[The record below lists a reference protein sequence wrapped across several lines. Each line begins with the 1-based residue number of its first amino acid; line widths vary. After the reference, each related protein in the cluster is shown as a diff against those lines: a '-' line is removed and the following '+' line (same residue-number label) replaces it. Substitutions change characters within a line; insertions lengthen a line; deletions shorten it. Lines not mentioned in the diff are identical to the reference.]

1 MKTYKIRKKSPII
14 VYPGSCIQQNHGEG
28 VDGHGYVIWN
38 LKTKAYRHLDIGN
51 ECGFFTI
58 DINKGVL
65 VTDIS
70 NLPSKVRLRVRCLES
85 VATEVKEVVASIRKI
100 SEIIEITYVRVDAEH
115 VSTPSSI
122 GIKDL
127 NLTDLDT
134 VEYQNELISQFLKK
148 KIVDGT
154 MTDEMLASIF
164 KINEIYN
171 QQVDREKVVRNIRW
185 KPKMFEFSNMFSY
198 GEDNTIDFS
207 KMKDVVGIFA
217 QNASGKS
224 SILSALSFCIFDKC
238 DRAFKATHILNSQKM
253 SFRCK
258 FNFEIN
264 GVDFYIERIGKSD
277 KKGNVKVDVKFWKEV
292 DGKVTELNGEAR
304 RSTNDMIRSYL
315 GTYDD
320 FVLTVLSVQNNR
332 SGNFVDMGQTERKDL
347 LSQFMGL
354 NIFDELY
361 QPALEKLKE
370 MEAEIKTYVK
380 YDTTDDVDEI
390 SRKLKVANEQSELE
404 TVECSALVIERDRL
418 NAQIISITEG
428 IVKFTEEISTDIVA
442 LRSAE
447 SKLVNSLENHEI
459 LKKKLESE
467 LSDMKSE
474 QDDLKDGLKKF
485 IESGIEKQF
494 SDVTA
499 LDAARLSKKHEI
511 DKKKIFVTSKL
522 EKLSKLEE
530 HEYDPECKFCV
541 NNEFVK
547 DALDAKS
554 TIGKDKIDAEALLK
568 EYAVIEKGLVDAP
581 KIKLEY
587 SIYKSLPGKISEL
600 DKRIFNSN
608 REQLVLQNKVTVD
621 TNSLKDTRVMIDRYH
636 KQEESI
642 KNNLKIEEDRKEL
655 VTQLNST
662 VRKISDK
669 TSSINEINVK
679 KGKLAYEKEIKES
692 LVAKVKSLESGVVAY
707 RHYVMAVS
715 RDGIPFDLISQAVP
729 IIEKEVNTILSQ
741 ITEFGINILVD
752 GKNVLTNIVYSDRS
766 WPLEMSSGLERFLTS
781 LVLRSALINIS
792 NLPRPNFMAI
802 DEGFGCA
809 DSDNLASMNALFS
822 ILKTQFDFMF
832 IISHLDSMKDMVD
845 NTIEIKK
852 ENGFSKITM

>member
-1 MKTYKIRKKSPII
+1 VKEIVSNIRK
-14 VYPGSCIQQNHGEG
+14 
-28 VDGHGYVIWN
+28 
-38 LKTKAYRHLDIGN
+38 T
-51 ECGFFTI
+51 
-58 DINKGVL
+58 
-65 VTDIS
+65 
-70 NLPSKVRLRVRCLES
+70 
-85 VATEVKEVVASIRKI
+85 
-100 SEIIEITYVRVDAEH
+100 SEIIEITYVRVDSEQL
-115 VSTPSSI
+115 STMSSV

-127 NLTDLDT
+127 KLSDLDT
-134 VEYQNELISQFLKK
+134 VEYQNKLISGFLKK
-148 KIVDGT
+148 KVVDGT
-154 MTDEMLASIF
+154 MTDEMLSSIF
-164 KINEIYN
+164 EINKIYN
-171 QQVDREKVVRNIRW
+171 LLVDREKVVRNIRW

-198 GEDNTIDFS
+198 GEDNTVDFS

-258 FNFEIN
+258 FNFDIN

-292 DGKVTELNGEAR
+292 DGKVMELNGEAR

-332 SGNFVDMGQTERKDL
+332 SGNFVDMGQSERKDL

-354 NIFDELY
+354 DIFDELY

-370 MEAEIKTYVK
+370 MESEIKTYVK
-380 YDTTDDVDEI
+380 YDNGDDVDEI
-390 SRKLKVANEQSELE
+390 TRKLEVVSGQHSSATEEISSLVSQRALLDEQIL
-404 TVECSALVIERDRL
+404 
-418 NAQIISITEG
+418 SITEG
-428 IVKFTEEISTDIVA
+428 MVKFDEEVSTDIVS
-442 LRSAE
+442 LRSDE
-447 SKLVNSLENHEI
+447 SELVGSLENHAI
-459 LKKKLESE
+459 TKKRIELD
-467 LSDMKSE
+467 LSDMKLE
-474 QDDLKDGLKKF
+474 QDVLKSRLEKF
-485 IESGIEKQF
+485 VESEIDRRF
-494 SDVTA
+494 SEVTS
-499 LDAARLSKKHEI
+499 LDELRRSKKHEI

-522 EKLSKLEE
+522 EKLSKLDS
-530 HEYDPECKFCV
+530 HEYDPECRFCV

-554 TIGKDKIDAEALLK
+554 TIGQDKIDAGVMLG
-568 EYAVIEKGLVDAP
+568 EYSKIEK
-581 KIKLEY
+581 KLADLSTVKSEY
-587 SIYKSLPGKISEL
+587 DEYKSLPGKISSL
-600 DKRIFNSN
+600 DKRMFGINK
-608 REQLVLQNKVTVD
+608 QLLVLQNSETVD
-621 TNSLKDTRVMIDRYH
+621 INSLKETRVMIDRYQ

-642 KNNLKIEEDRKEL
+642 KNNLKIESDRSEL
-655 VTQLNST
+655 KNRLGV
-662 VRKISDK
+662 VIRKIDNM
-669 TSSINEINVK
+669 TVTINDLNAK
-679 KGKLAYEKEIKES
+679 RGKLSYEKEIKE
-692 LVAKVKSLESGVVAY
+692 AQFIKVKSLESGVTAY
-707 RHYVMAVS
+707 QHYVAAVS

-741 ITEFGINILVD
+741 IAEFGINILVD
-752 GKNVLTNIVYSDRS
+752 GKNVLTNIVYSDKS

-809 DSDNLASMNALFS
+809 DADNLAAMNALFS
-822 ILKTQFDFMF
+822 ILKTQFDFML

-852 ENGFSKITM
+852 ENGFSKITV

>member
-1 MKTYKIRKKSPII
+1 M
-14 VYPGSCIQQNHGEG
+14 
-28 VDGHGYVIWN
+28 
-38 LKTKAYRHLDIGN
+38 
-51 ECGFFTI
+51 
-58 DINKGVL
+58 
-65 VTDIS
+65 
-70 NLPSKVRLRVRCLES
+70 
-85 VATEVKEVVASIRKI
+85 
-100 SEIIEITYVRVDAEH
+100 
-115 VSTPSSI
+115 
-122 GIKDL
+122 
-127 NLTDLDT
+127 
-134 VEYQNELISQFLKK
+134 
-148 KIVDGT
+148 
-154 MTDEMLASIF
+154 
-164 KINEIYN
+164 
-171 QQVDREKVVRNIRW
+171 
-185 KPKMFEFSNMFSY
+185 
-198 GEDNTIDFS
+198 
-207 KMKDVVGIFA
+207 
-217 QNASGKS
+217 
-224 SILSALSFCIFDKC
+224 
-238 DRAFKATHILNSQKM
+238 
-253 SFRCK
+253 
-258 FNFEIN
+258 
-264 GVDFYIERIGKSD
+264 
-277 KKGNVKVDVKFWKEV
+277 
-292 DGKVTELNGEAR
+292 
-304 RSTNDMIRSYL
+304 
-315 GTYDD
+315 
-320 FVLTVLSVQNNR
+320 
-332 SGNFVDMGQTERKDL
+332 
-347 LSQFMGL
+347 
-354 NIFDELY
+354 
-361 QPALEKLKE
+361 
-370 MEAEIKTYVK
+370 
-380 YDTTDDVDEI
+380 
-390 SRKLKVANEQSELE
+390 
-404 TVECSALVIERDRL
+404 ECSALIAERDRL

-428 IVKFTEEISTDIVA
+428 IVKFAEEISTDIVA
-442 LRSAE
+442 LRSVE
-447 SKLVNSLENHEI
+447 SKLVDSLGEHAI
-459 LKKKLESE
+459 LKKRLESE
-467 LSDMKSE
+467 LSEMKSE
-474 QDDLKDGLKKF
+474 QDDLKNGLKKF
-485 IESGIEKQF
+485 VESGIEKQF
-494 SDVTA
+494 ADVTA
-499 LDAARLSKKHEI
+499 LDTARLSKKHEI

-621 TNSLKDTRVMIDRYH
+621 TNSLKDTRVMIDRYE

-655 VTQLNST
+655 VSQLNET

-669 TSSINEINVK
+669 TSSINEINVR
-679 KGKLAYEKEIKES
+679 KGKLAYEREIKES
-692 LVAKVKSLESGVVAY
+692 LVAKVKALELGVVAY

-741 ITEFGINILVD
+741 IAEFGINILVD
-752 GKNVLTNIVYSDRS
+752 GKNVLTNIVYSDHS

-852 ENGFSKITM
+852 ENGFSKITV